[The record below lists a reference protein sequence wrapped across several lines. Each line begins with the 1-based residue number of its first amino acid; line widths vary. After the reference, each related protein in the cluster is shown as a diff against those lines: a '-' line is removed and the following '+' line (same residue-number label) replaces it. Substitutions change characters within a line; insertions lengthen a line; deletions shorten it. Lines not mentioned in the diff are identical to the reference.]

1 MKLRL
6 LNNGGKS
13 WKQFENAYIK
23 GFAFVGGRLLWEEK
37 LEQRLIA
44 AIEKNKLSD
53 VLKECN
59 GNFSAVIFYH
69 DEIYLISDKLKTY
82 PLLYFCQN
90 QEWIITDQAEQ
101 VLSEYKYSDLD
112 EGTIAEFLVL
122 GYLHDNR
129 TFLKECKIVQC
140 GTYVKLKPKGRIEI
154 CEYHGY
160 VYQKVKVSPSDFTE
174 HAKIVLEDSFQRFIK
189 TISEKQIAI
198 PLSGGYDSR
207 LIACLCKK
215 YGLQNVI
222 CYTYGDRNS
231 LEVSISEKVAKSLG
245 FPWYY
250 VEYTEDKIESFWN
263 SLELQKYCFF
273 SMNLNTLSHVQ
284 DFIAFRELRQK
295 GIISEYSIIVPGHSG
310 DIFAGSH
317 IPYSRLDQNV
327 SAAQLILEKYYN
339 LNPLKD
345 LYWKQVKKESGLLTD
360 WECKNDKD
368 TVCDKLNNW
377 NIRNRQSNF
386 IINAVR
392 VYEYFGN
399 DWRLPLWDDD
409 YAAFWLSLEWENRTY
424 WYDKFMFDHYFI
436 PQQVDFYKS
445 ANKQHQYAV
454 KLKLPYDLKTK
465 IKFFLCDRFNFFR
478 KRYDPNNSNLV
489 LKVLLEKMKNDRIPY
504 IKYKSFKINAVI
516 VLFQLL
522 LLRNKMNRRS

>member
-1 MKLRL
+1 M
-6 LNNGGKS
+6 
-13 WKQFENAYIK
+13 
-23 GFAFVGGRLLWEEK
+23 
-37 LEQRLIA
+37 
-44 AIEKNKLSD
+44 
-53 VLKECN
+53 
-59 GNFSAVIFYH
+59 
-69 DEIYLISDKLKTY
+69 
-82 PLLYFCQN
+82 
-90 QEWIITDQAEQ
+90 
-101 VLSEYKYSDLD
+101 
-112 EGTIAEFLVL
+112 
-122 GYLHDNR
+122 
-129 TFLKECKIVQC
+129 
-140 GTYVKLKPKGRIEI
+140 
-154 CEYHGY
+154 
-160 VYQKVKVSPSDFTE
+160 VSPSDFTE